1 MPLSYQLKTYIEFNN
16 TKVNILEIYDAAQNY
31 RIIHEIVQCL
41 SQHNL
46 KKLKY
51 NHIQKLRQRK

>member
-16 TKVNILEIYDAAQNY
+16 TKVNILPIYDTAQNY
-31 RIIHEIVQCL
+31 RIIHEVVQCL
-41 SQHNL
+41 SQHKL

-51 NHIQKLRQRK
+51 HHIQKLRQRK